1 MFLHTIV
8 IRASVVDILHD
19 PFWQAWIGITI
30 SVIVSIV
37 GIVIPIIRER
47 PPRKLVTHQL
57 LSDAPILS
65 VHRGL
70 QQRLRILFDNNP
82 LPDPRLIVLK
92 VRNSGK
98 DVIAE
103 HDYRP
108 APQFLFPM
116 REVLSSEVIETQPL
130 GILKSQN
137 LTIHRGSLET
147 EEPGSI
153 VLPPIPL
160 NRKDSITLNALLI
173 GPGEESGKSYEPI
186 GRILGGEFLAYEP
199 KRGLSRRTL
208 VFVIPSVFL
217 IGITLTATLLAHF
230 ITPQPADCVSG
241 TLNIGGST
249 AMYPLVYQVGQKY
262 QARCS
267 GVVIT
272 VNQNV
277 VGSDSGLIEVENG
290 GIQIGDSDIPAPKD
304 KSDLVDHPVAI
315 VNYVIVVSPGVQ
327 GVNNLSIQQLRG
339 IYSGRITNWSQV
351 GGKSLPIYVISRSQ
365 SSGTRQTFQSYVLG
379 CIESL
384 SGPSH
389 EELNAEA
396 DVAKEVQQKSDAIG
410 YIGIGTAFAMQMKYL
425 TIENE
430 QATPE
435 SIEANNYKFWA
446 IEHMYTKGIVQGLAK
461 SFLDYM
467 TGDSARVI
475 ANSLHYVDYNLMTPN
490 ALNTR
495 QSTPA
500 ITAC

>member
-1 MFLHTIV
+1 MFLCTIV
-8 IRASVVDILHD
+8 IHASLVDILRD
-19 PFWQAWIGITI
+19 PFWQVWGGIII
-30 SVIVSIV
+30 SVIVGV
-37 GIVIPIIRER
+37 GGIVIPIIRER

-57 LSDAPILS
+57 LSDTPILS

-70 QQRLRILFDNNP
+70 QQRLQILFDNNR
-82 LPDPRLIVLK
+82 LQDPRLIVLK

-98 DVIAE
+98 DLISDQ
-103 HDYRP
+103 DYRP
-108 APQFLFPM
+108 APQFLFPR
-116 REVLSSEVIETQPL
+116 RELLSSEVIETKPS
-130 GILKSQN
+130 GILNSQN
-137 LTIHRGSLET
+137 LVIHRGSLET

-153 VLPPIPL
+153 ELPPVPL

-173 GPGEESGKSYEPI
+173 GPGEESGKSYDSI
-186 GRILGGEFLAYEP
+186 GRILGGDFLAYEP

-208 VFVIPSVFL
+208 SFVIPSVFL
-217 IGITLTATLLAHF
+217 IGIVLTATLLARF

-262 QARCS
+262 QGRCS
-267 GVVIT
+267 GVVIS

-290 GIQIGDSDIPAPKD
+290 GIHIGDSDIPAQKD

-315 VNYVIVVSPGVQ
+315 VNYVLVVSPDVQ

-339 IYSGRITNWSQV
+339 IYRGRITNWSQV

-379 CIESL
+379 CIENL
-384 SGPSH
+384 TGPSH

-396 DVAKEVQQKSDAIG
+396 DVAKEVQKRSGAIG
-410 YIGIGTAFAMQMKYL
+410 YVGIGVASEMQMRYL
-425 TIENE
+425 TIEDE

-446 IEHMYTKGIVQGLAK
+446 IEHMYTKGIAQGLTK

-467 TGDSARVI
+467 TGDSAKVI
-475 ANSLHYVDYNLMTPN
+475 ANSLHYVDYNLMTSN
-490 ALNTR
+490 ALSSR